1 MFQSLAQNES
11 IKNRESQKLLKSILF
26 QKLLID
32 ILSSNINIY
41 DLNFSSK
48 LFLLVFLEWPKW
60 KFEPFC
66 HSALRRET
74 RNQRMV
80 FKSVQGIDI

>member
-48 LFLLVFLEWPKW
+48 LFLLVFLEWPK
-60 KFEPFC
+60 
-66 HSALRRET
+66 
-74 RNQRMV
+74 
-80 FKSVQGIDI
+80 